1 MNQMSWYAELVKP
14 EWAPPAFLFGPVW
27 SVLYAVIAISFGYVA
42 YLAWKRRIT
51 LPVFLPFLL
60 NIVFNAAFTP
70 IQFGL
75 RSNLL
80 AAIDISLVLMTLV
93 WAMVAIWRHARW
105 VALANIPY
113 LLWVSFATVLQFT
126 ITALNR

>member
-27 SVLYAVIAISFGYVA
+27 SVLYAVIAVSFGYVA
-42 YLAWKRRIT
+42 YLAWKRRIPF
-51 LPVFLPFLL
+51 LVFLPFLL

-80 AAIDISLVLMTLV
+80 AAIDISLVLVTLV
-93 WAMVAIWRHARW
+93 WAMAAIWRHTRW